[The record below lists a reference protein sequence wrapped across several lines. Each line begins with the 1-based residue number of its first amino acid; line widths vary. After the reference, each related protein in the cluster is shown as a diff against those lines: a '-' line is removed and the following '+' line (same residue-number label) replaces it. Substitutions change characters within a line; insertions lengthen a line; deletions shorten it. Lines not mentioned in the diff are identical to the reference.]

1 MTKLQTISDK
11 NTKSFKIKKLLVK
24 KLNKEQFKKDNL
36 IIVIGGDGF
45 MLQTLKKN
53 KNSKKLFYG
62 INSGNYGFLMNKFS
76 SKNIIKN
83 LSKANMVSIYPLEM
97 IVKNKSNQARKSLAI
112 NEVSI
117 LRQSRQA
124 ASLSIKQGSRQIIK
138 KLVSDGVLVSTPAG
152 STAYNLSVHGP
163 ILSLHSKKL
172 SISPISAF
180 RPRRWKGKIVNDKSK
195 IIITNLDPS
204 KRPISAVADNLEVR
218 NAKSITVKT
227 NNKIKEFIFQISNT
241 EKIYLSKNSEDLKF
255 NEKILSVKLDK
266 KIIYKENIIL
276 QSLYKAA
283 TDQNIPPNTII
294 EFARIY
300 GFQVDFQRDIRKED
314 KFQIMY
320 EVFIDENKKI
330 IETGE
335 ILFANL
341 KLSGQ
346 DNSLYYFDKENLE
359 GHYDKNGKSVQ
370 KALMKSPI
378 NGARL
383 SSSFGMRK
391 HPIDGYNKMH
401 RGTDFAAP
409 KGTPIMASGNGIVKK
424 AGWCGGGGNCVKI
437 RHNST
442 YETVYAHMS
451 KFARGIKNG
460 VRVKQGQTI
469 GYVGSTGKSTG
480 PHLHYEV
487 IVNGKKVNSQKLKLP
502 SGKVL
507 KGKNREY
514 FETAKIK
521 LDVLK
526 SEKIIGLN

>member
-1 MTKLQTISDK
+1 MRNLEISILVSFILIIIITSTILNYQK
-11 NTKSFKIKKLLVK
+11 NLNKQKYNNFVHNIYFKKTLDEIINNLEPRFKKYNHKIKSGETFNNILEKYSIDI
-24 KLNKEQFKKDNL
+24 KE
-36 IIVIGGDGF
+36 I
-45 MLQTLKKN
+45 
-53 KNSKKLFYG
+53 
-62 INSGNYGFLMNKFS
+62 
-76 SKNIIKN
+76 NIIKKN
-83 LSKANMVSIYPLEM
+83 L
-97 IVKNKSNQARKSLAI
+97 
-112 NEVSI
+112 
-117 LRQSRQA
+117 
-124 ASLSIKQGSRQIIK
+124 IK
-138 KLVSDGVLVSTPAG
+138 KINID
-152 STAYNLSVHGP
+152 
-163 ILSLHSKKL
+163 KL
-172 SISPISAF
+172 NTNQ
-180 RPRRWKGKIVNDKSK
+180 KIQ
-195 IIITNLDPS
+195 ITIDQ
-204 KRPISAVADNLEVR
+204 
-218 NAKSITVKT
+218 T
-227 NNKIKEFIFQISNT
+227 NNKVKEFIFQISNT
-241 EKIYLSKNSEDLKF
+241 EKIYLSRENINKKF
-255 NEKILSVKLDK
+255 NQEILSLKLDK
-266 KIIYKENIIL
+266 KIIFKENLIN

-283 TDQNIPPNTII
+283 TDQNIPPNIII

-300 GFQVDFQRDIRKED
+300 GFQIDFQRDIRKQD

-320 EVFIDENKKI
+320 EVFADKNNKI

-346 DNSLYYFDKENLE
+346 DNSLYYYDKKGDE

-370 KALMKSPI
+370 KALMKTPI

-391 HPIDGYNKMH
+391 HPIDGFNKMH

-451 KFARGIKNG
+451 NFARGIKSG

-487 IVNGKKVNSQKLKLP
+487 IINGKKVNSQTLKLP
-502 SGKVL
+502 SGKIL
-507 KGKNREY
+507 KGKNREL
-514 FETAKIK
+514 FETDKIK
-521 LDVLK
+521 LNVLK